1 MNKFHISPFFP
12 LIWAG
17 LLLFNRAEYV
27 LYLFFAALIHET
39 AHIVLALLF
48 RADFSFLT
56 LQPFGISASLSSA
69 AALTCAQEIL
79 VSLAGIAANLIA
91 AVLCLSQDVL
101 FSGNKMDF
109 VLCNTLLAAV
119 NLLPIEPLDGGRALY
134 YALLRHREPPAAQKI
149 SRLISLLFLFPLAA
163 VSVWLLLATGYNF
176 SLLLI
181 VVYLFVF
188 LFVKKSF

>member
-1 MNKFHISPFFP
+1 
-12 LIWAG
+12 
-17 LLLFNRAEYV
+17 
-27 LYLFFAALIHET
+27 
-39 AHIVLALLF
+39 
-48 RADFSFLT
+48 
-56 LQPFGISASLSSA
+56 
-69 AALTCAQEIL
+69 
-79 VSLAGIAANLIA
+79 
-91 AVLCLSQDVL
+91 
-101 FSGNKMDF
+101 MDF